1 MKSIKKVVITL
12 FSVVALSGVGSV
24 MADNSANVSSDG
36 FLELTVQEVPAA
48 AKQTTKVTKKASI
61 KSASQNSAERKKRA
75 QRRAAA
81 ERKKRAAAKRASAK
95 RAAAKRAQRSK
106 TYRVRSGDTL
116 TKISKK
122 TRISVSRLVR
132 LNRLYGSKKNHIE
145 VGQRLRLR

>member
-24 MADNSANVSSDG
+24 MADNAANVSSDG

-81 ERKKRAAAKRASAK
+81 ERKKRASAK
-95 RAAAKRAQRSK
+95 RAAAKRAHRSK

-122 TRISVSRLVR
+122 TRVSVSRLVR